1 MTNVSAASTESTL
14 IYSGYKEANK
24 LDSKFT
30 FYIPVYDNMEVNEED
45 IDKGKYR
52 YRSYP
57 SARMF
62 STFNVWDDM
71 MHGRLPNDM
80 KLFGWILFALIVDL
94 VAFILR
100 ILAR

>member
-1 MTNVSAASTESTL
+1 PDVYYQFS
-14 IYSGYKEANK
+14 K
-24 LDSKFT
+24 LQLKGN
-30 FYIPVYDNMEVNEED
+30 VYDRLNQNAQSEIERSMKISKTENEED

-71 MHGRLPNDM
+71 LHGRLPVDM
-80 KLFGWILFALIVDL
+80 KLFGWILFSLIVDL

>member
-1 MTNVSAASTESTL
+1 MKISKTE
-14 IYSGYKEANK
+14 
-24 LDSKFT
+24 
-30 FYIPVYDNMEVNEED
+30 NEED

-71 MHGRLPNDM
+71 LHGRLPVDM
-80 KLFGWILFALIVDL
+80 KLLGWILFSLIVDL